1 MTGNNKVWRM
11 PVAGLASAAMLA
23 TLGVTTANA
32 DPVSDAP
39 DGTYEVSFVGANGDK
54 QKMYDVTTGDS
65 ILDAIQGDAG
75 QIKADPNMGAGKTF
89 VGWYYNGEPV
99 DYTAPVT
106 ADMTLTPVYAETVAT
121 VDFTAAASYIGFLP
135 GDQDKDNKIV
145 LPANSS
151 MPATMLPTDKAD
163 QKVVTAWK
171 VTYPNGAVQTVSDLT
186 EISWQQPQGEIKV
199 EVAEYDLAKTVTFTT
214 NNSVYA
220 LNAYADGDG
229 NATLN
234 LDVTA
239 ETEVPAIVAKASG
252 DSYMAYSQ
260 WLDAANHAVTTVPAE
275 TGTYTL
281 GGQVTYNFVKFDSRG
296 GSKVAGQYVE
306 EGKYATAPE
315 APTREGYTFKG
326 WSSQNN
332 DNGAVFDF
340 NTQKINSPTTIFAAW
355 NADEMAAVDVQVT
368 FQDAEYN
375 GSHDAESI
383 VVSSD
388 ELIADQ
394 TPDWTR
400 EGYVLAGWSVSGSAP
415 TLDLQTTVAG
425 DLNNRKDAVLKAVW
439 VEITTDVAKAALQYV
454 TASDEDL
461 FTADSWKAYAKAL
474 AAAQKKYD
482 DAVADTLGQ
491 IDAATSAEIV
501 TDLNEAWAGLQ
512 FKNASGTDTVTN
524 VHRLSK
530 GGEHFY
536 SSDEDEIAF
545 LTLTIST
552 SGNWT
557 DEGNLLYGLVAEADK
572 FATFDTAVEQAY
584 KAADNPAAH
593 AQVLAEL
600 SAAATPIVNLVNRVY
615 NTVTGDHVWTVD
627 AHEYEVLS
635 GQVQWTG
642 EGTAFAVPAYNGL
655 RKVTRLYKD
664 NRHLLSTD
672 GNEVKV
678 LSEQYGWTN
687 EGTAFLAY

>member
-1 MTGNNKVWRM
+1 MTGNNKVWRA

-32 DPVSDAP
+32 DPISDTP
-39 DGTYEVSFVGANGDK
+39 DGTYEVSYVDANGDK
-54 QKMYDVTTGDS
+54 QKMFDVITGDS
-65 ILDAIQGDAG
+65 ILDYLNG
-75 QIKADPNMGAGKTF
+75 QTDRMTSDPGMGAGKTF
-89 VGWYYNGEPV
+89 IGWYYNGEPV

-135 GDQDKDNKIV
+135 GDQDKDNKIT

-306 EGKYATAPE
+306 EGKCATAPE

-326 WSSQNN
+326 WSSENN

-340 NTQKINSPTTIFAAW
+340 NTQKINSATTIFAAW

-394 TPDWTR
+394 TPEWTR
-400 EGYVLAGWSVSGSAP
+400 EGYVLAGWSASGSAP
-415 TLDLQTTVAG
+415 VLDLQTTVAG
-425 DLNNRKDAVLKAVW
+425 SLNGRKDAVLKAVW
-439 VEITTDVAKAALQYV
+439 VEITTDVAKAALKYV
-454 TASDEDL
+454 TADDENL
-461 FTADSWKAYAKAL
+461 FTADSWKTYEKAL
-474 AAAQKKYD
+474 TAAQKKYD

-552 SGNWT
+552 SGNWV
-557 DEGNLLYGLVAEADK
+557 DEGNLLYSLDTENTEKFADFEAAVEAAEYKGAEAK
-572 FATFDTAVEQAY
+572 
-584 KAADNPAAH
+584 

-655 RKVTRLYKD
+655 RTVTRLYKD